1 MLKVKSDYRKHRYLH
16 LMPVEEEVFTFIREN
31 LYLYLNY
38 QIMIIFFVAI
48 ALKSIF

>member
-1 MLKVKSDYRKHRYLH
+1 
-16 LMPVEEEVFTFIREN
+16 MPAEEEVFAVVRGNFH
-31 LYLYLNY
+31 LYLNY

>member
-1 MLKVKSDYRKHRYLH
+1 
-16 LMPVEEEVFTFIREN
+16 MPAEEEVFTFVCGN
-31 LYLYLNY
+31 FYLNY

>member
-1 MLKVKSDYRKHRYLH
+1 
-16 LMPVEEEVFTFIREN
+16 MPAEEEVFTFVRGN

-38 QIMIIFFVAI
+38 QITIIFFVAI